1 MPGTFKEG
9 YIMMEAVGSIYKCYV
24 RRKDCCMYYIRS
36 LDLVVAL
43 TDGVVYTINGNT
55 AFMNLFVH
63 KSSAMVSAC
72 DIQSTENS
80 KRLEKVSKGWST

>member
-1 MPGTFKEG
+1 MPGNFKEG
-9 YIMMEAVGSIYKCYV
+9 YVMMRAVGSICKCYV

-36 LDLVVAL
+36 LDLAVAL

-63 KSSAMVSAC
+63 RSLAM
-72 DIQSTENS
+72 EH
-80 KRLEKVSKGWST
+80 L